1 MRWIDPETQGVE
13 IAVEFSDKKNIK
25 FTGAENCQ
33 LYFCDAEGNIEEGV
47 NEKNCVMGDTYYF
60 KLIPDYG
67 YQISS
72 LRINEYYELAP
83 MDAATGLFRFVMNAH
98 NLHFEGIVSPSED
111 VVVSSADSV
120 LDASVGNGE
129 AAAENGGNLK
139 IEVSS
144 SATEDV
150 STEVTGDVLSTIDI
164 SIENIVAKG
173 NTEYWTSEVTE
184 IPVPIQMTLYLNG
197 AEDGTYSVV
206 RNHEGTLTAIEA
218 EFDPSTGGLTFESD
232 RFSTYTIVR
241 TGDAV
246 RSDVSDAEDEETEEE
261 RIYNQEQAQYREDMQ
276 SIIAGFTGI
285 APASAAS
292 GSGNYSAYTTS
303 QGPVC
308 QAAFKAALPEG
319 WTEAFS
325 FNLLVGNTVSYD
337 CKSGAMWINIPRY
350 LRTPGRQFALLGV
363 DKTGQVMI
371 FPDLDADP
379 DTLAV
384 MINLEGYAFELIYKD

>member
-1 MRWIDPETQGVE
+1 
-13 IAVEFSDKKNIK
+13 
-25 FTGAENCQ
+25 
-33 LYFCDAEGNIEEGV
+33 
-47 NEKNCVMGDTYYF
+47 
-60 KLIPDYG
+60 
-67 YQISS
+67 
-72 LRINEYYELAP
+72 
-83 MDAATGLFRFVMNAH
+83 
-98 NLHFEGIVSPSED
+98 
-111 VVVSSADSV
+111 
-120 LDASVGNGE
+120 
-129 AAAENGGNLK
+129 
-139 IEVSS
+139 
-144 SATEDV
+144 
-150 STEVTGDVLSTIDI
+150 
-164 SIENIVAKG
+164 
-173 NTEYWTSEVTE
+173 
-184 IPVPIQMTLYLNG
+184 MTLYLNG

-246 RSDVSDAEDEETEEE
+246 RSDVSEAEDEETEEE

-363 DKTGQVMI
+363 DKTGQVTI